1 MGIAGKRCCPCMSC
15 AKRKHRPNSC
25 VRPSKA
31 ASFCRASSLISPVG
45 ISKLTADIYSLP
57 LSAQRLALNRA
68 RPLCQQEVY
77 RNGTRRA
84 GGKKLAQRFVVWSIR
99 AGDDG
104 TRRRPARVLASA
116 TPCGTR
122 ADAERGGGGGIRT
135 HGALADT
142 RDFQSRPL
150 GLYGTPP
157 GRPRR
162 HHGEQAPAYSPCFRA
177 DRGGRGGIRTRG
189 ALFRHTAFRE
199 RHPKPLRHPSTAQ
212 YSIPTFGAAIAPPR
226 FNPHP
231 LLLHKGRGAR
241 DGRRSARVASRRD
254 VAVIQHPA
262 SRGRREGDG
271 A

>member
-1 MGIAGKRCCPCMSC
+1 M
-15 AKRKHRPNSC
+15 
-25 VRPSKA
+25 
-31 ASFCRASSLISPVG
+31 
-45 ISKLTADIYSLP
+45 
-57 LSAQRLALNRA
+57 
-68 RPLCQQEVY
+68 
-77 RNGTRRA
+77 
-84 GGKKLAQRFVVWSIR
+84 WSIR

-157 GRPRR
+157 GGPKRQ
-162 HHGEQAPAYSPCFRA
+162 HGEQAPAYSPCFRA

-199 RHPKPLRHPSTAQ
+199 RHHKPLGHPSAAQ
-212 YSIPTFGAAIAPPR
+212 YSIPTFGAAIAPRR
-226 FNPHP
+226 FGPHP
-231 LLLHKGRGAR
+231 GSPPQRARGAR
-241 DGRRSARVASRRD
+241 DGRQRAREWPAEARWPSSGILLRVG
-254 VAVIQHPA
+254 AVRVTA
-262 SRGRREGDG
+262 RERVRVP
-271 A
+271 